1 MKKWIDGKIVDM
13 AEDEIVE
20 DEAVKVEIDP
30 ITEIQLALAELYEM
44 RVGES
49 NNGQNLR
56 RINKKRVKDY

>member
-44 RVGES
+44 RVGDS
-49 NNGQNLR
+49 NNG
-56 RINKKRVKDY
+56 

>member
-1 MKKWIDGKIVDM
+1 MKQWIDGKIVDM

-20 DEAVKVEIDP
+20 AEAVKVEIDP

-49 NNGQNLR
+49 NNG
-56 RINKKRVKDY
+56 